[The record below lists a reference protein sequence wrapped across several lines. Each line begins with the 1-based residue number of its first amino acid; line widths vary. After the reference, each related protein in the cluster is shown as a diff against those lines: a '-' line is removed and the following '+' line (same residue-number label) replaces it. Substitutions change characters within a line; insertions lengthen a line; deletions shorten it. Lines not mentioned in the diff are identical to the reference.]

1 MGRHRLKWRWE
12 VDLSMRALI
21 LSLACAA
28 LGACS
33 GEPGADSGTAQAA
46 TTSSA
51 SVLMG
56 QYRASSDT
64 ARAAGDVVVEHAGLV
79 FDRGAV
85 LYTRILNPRRPDER
99 IARDGESYA
108 VAALSA
114 ASTSIE
120 LRRVT
125 DQTLAN
131 GAPSLC
137 AGETPAYVALVY
149 GERAAHMT
157 VLVFAGDEPPG
168 PTATRT
174 RLCAALPYV
183 ARDGT
188 GTPQGV
194 VLW

>member
-1 MGRHRLKWRWE
+1 
-12 VDLSMRALI
+12 MRALI

-28 LGACS
+28 LAACS
-33 GEPGADSGTAQAA
+33 GESGAASGTAQAA
-46 TTSSA
+46 TASPS

-56 QYRASSDT
+56 QYRANSER

-79 FDRGAV
+79 FDGGAV

-99 IARDGESYA
+99 IARDGQSYA
-108 VAALSA
+108 VVATDS

-137 AGETPAYVALVY
+137 DAETPAYVALVY
-149 GERAAHMT
+149 GERAADMT

-174 RLCAALPYV
+174 RLCGAFAYA
-183 ARDGT
+183 ARDGARAR
-188 GTPQGV
+188 QGV